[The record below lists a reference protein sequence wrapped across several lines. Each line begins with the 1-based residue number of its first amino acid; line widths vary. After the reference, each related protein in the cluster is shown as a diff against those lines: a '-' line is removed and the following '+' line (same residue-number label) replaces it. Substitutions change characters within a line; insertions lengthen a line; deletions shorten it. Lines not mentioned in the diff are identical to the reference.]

1 MYFPNEIWRN
11 IKNYSIGF
19 EYWKR
24 IFSFNFD
31 FIKAYR
37 CDKEYLKFKNR
48 IIYQGLSHSSNKLE
62 KCKFRNR
69 NTYHILCYNK
79 TGVRY
84 ESIHYIN

>member
-11 IKNYSIGF
+11 IKNYSLSI

-24 IFSFNFD
+24 KFSFNFD

-37 CDKEYLKFKNR
+37 CDKQYLKFKNR
-48 IIYQGLSHSSNKLE
+48 IIYQGLSHTSNNFE
-62 KCKFRNR
+62 KWKIDNNMCR
-69 NTYHILCYNK
+69 ILCYNK